1 MSSARVLGGRVV
13 RGRGVVVSAC
23 VCAASFVVVGP
34 TAMGSPTAEEMAAL
48 RERIAGVLPEVGCIQ
63 ATYDVP
69 ESMRAEGFFGERR
82 VIFDLKSGACAEI
95 GPRGYVVVSA
105 DGTTYRGTSVVGSV
119 EEVEQPPNPGAW
131 QSALLVGVYVPA
143 AYVRAMMVE
152 PSYISRITTRED
164 GVMLVRIGEDSE
176 SSRPV
181 PMMLQERQERLMR
194 ERQEGQGSSSG
205 ASAKPAVPQEPV
217 VCVVGEPVPIDRARL
232 NRVRPFTVH
241 LDIRG
246 MPILIDTEMTT
257 FEIEYADM
265 ERGLLQPVAGW
276 ASKVVVSSD
285 ISESGCENGLFEFDR
300 IETICGEMLARHV
313 EGLAKFRQRRVH

>member
-1 MSSARVLGGRVV
+1 MSSASVLGGRVV

-63 ATYDVP
+63 ATFDVP

-105 DGTTYRGTSVVGSV
+105 DGTKYRGTSVVGSV

-152 PSYISRITTRED
+152 PSYISKITTRED

-181 PMMLQERQERLMR
+181 PMILQERLMR
-194 ERQEGQGSSSG
+194 EQQGGQGSSSG
-205 ASAKPAVPQEPV
+205 PSVKSAVPQEPV
-217 VCVVGEPVPIDRARL
+217 VCVVGEPVPIDRAKL

-241 LDIRG
+241 LDVRG

-257 FEIEYADM
+257 FEITYSDP

-285 ISESGCENGLFEFDR
+285 ISESGCESGLFEFGR

-313 EGLAKFRQRRVH
+313 DALAKFRQRRVH